1 MRQLSRRRNAA
12 ECTGIPNSGTGLLST
27 FYDRSM
33 TIALTGTT
41 GGIGGA
47 VLAKLPGRHVLIGR
61 DASTLPSGHDARQAA
76 YGEPQMAE
84 ALTGVDT
91 LFFVSGRES
100 ATRLHEH
107 YNVVTSAITAGVERI
122 VYLSFLGATAD
133 SIFTLG
139 RQHYYTEQA
148 IRDSGLK
155 FTFLRDSF
163 YQDYLVHMVGAD
175 GVIRGPGGTGRIS
188 AVSRDDVAEV
198 AAEVLRHAADVGQG
212 NDSKHDGVT
221 YDVTGPEARSLA
233 EFASELQA
241 ASGRPVSYY
250 DETEAEAYAS
260 RAQYNAPAFE
270 VEGWVTS
277 YQSFAAGEMSH
288 VSGDVERVIG
298 RPPVSYAEFLKAN
311 PESHAELGS
320 N

>member
-1 MRQLSRRRNAA
+1 
-12 ECTGIPNSGTGLLST
+12 
-27 FYDRSM
+27 M

-47 VLAKLPGRHVLIGR
+47 VLAKLEGSHVLIGR
-61 DASTLPSGHDARQAA
+61 DASTLPAGHDARRAA
-76 YGEPQMAE
+76 YGDPEMGA
-84 ALTGVDT
+84 ALRGVDT

-100 ATRLHEH
+100 ATRLDEH
-107 YNVVTSAITAGVERI
+107 LAVVEAAVGAGVERI

-139 RQHYYTEQA
+139 RQHFFTEQA
-148 IRDSGLK
+148 IRASGLR

-163 YQDYLVHMVGAD
+163 YQDYLLGMIGPD

-188 AVSRDDVAEV
+188 AVARNDVAEV
-198 AAEVLRHAADVGQG
+198 AAEVLRSPASGV
-212 NDSKHDGVT
+212 HDGAS
-221 YDVTGPEARSLA
+221 YDVTGPEALTLA
-233 EFASELQA
+233 EFAAEIQTA
-241 ASGRPVSYY
+241 AGIAVSFY
-250 DETEAEAYAS
+250 DETEDEAYAS
-260 RAQYNAPAFE
+260 RAKYDAPAFE

-277 YQSFAAGEMSH
+277 YQSFAAGEMSV

-298 RPPVSYAEFLKAN
+298 RPPISFAEFLKAN
-311 PESHAELGS
+311 PESYAHLGS